1 MKIFVMPMANEG
13 CSHYRI
19 NKIYKLMGDSQIIF
33 FQDKDLES
41 ERSLKYLEESDYVL
55 CRQYH
60 DKAIL
65 KVLDPLFNHPDS
77 ARKKPLKVILDMD
90 DDVFNID
97 PYSDAYRVFGVK
109 EVKHGNEWLWKDGGN
124 IDIEGNK
131 EYQRSLKSFLMRAD
145 IVTVSTE
152 RLKQTYSKYNK
163 NIIVVPNSID
173 PKDWVVPNFKEHD
186 EIRIGWTGG
195 LSHYSDWYDI
205 KDDIKRIADEFPQVK
220 FVIGGIKFDGIF
232 KDINPDQVEYW
243 GWVDATGHGYRVAMM
258 DLDLAIIPLR
268 KSDFNANKSNIKFYE
283 FSSLKIPTICSN
295 VPPYSD
301 EVPEDC
307 LTNNFYESI
316 KYFIENKDKAKEI
329 AERNYN
335 WVKEN
340 RNQENISKWLY
351 ELLQKQLETNNEALE
366 SDHKGKKI
374 LISCE
379 TMEYLSGSPLYNYTL
394 AKELAKDNEV
404 HFQSVWTDN
413 FLKTD
418 LERLGVKCIFS
429 TQEEYDLALMSQRRY
444 NKPNAK
450 KVINIVHSEYDC
462 ETPIEGCDHYVAIRP
477 SIKEHLV
484 KEHGI
489 KDEDITVIYN
499 GVDLERFKPVEK
511 TERDY
516 IKVVIPATIDKLRQ
530 KMFDYYVSRASEK
543 FRVFI
548 YGRQFDGFI
557 PEKEYVYVSDEV
569 DDIENYI
576 ADADLVAGILL
587 GRINLEARACN
598 VPSVIHNP
606 DNPEEMEKYFPDR
619 KEFEERHDIKNVA
632 KQLCQV
638 AITDKSQ

>member
-1 MKIFVMPMANEG
+1 MLKIFVMPMAVEG

-19 NKIYKLMGDSQIIF
+19 NKVYKLMGDPDIIF
-33 FQDKDLES
+33 FQDKDIETPEALAF
-41 ERSLKYLEESDYVL
+41 LEECDYIL

-60 DKAIL
+60 DKAVL
-65 KVLDPLFNHPDS
+65 KILDPLFNHPDS
-77 ARKKPLKVILDMD
+77 NRKKPLKVILDMD

-97 PYSDAYRVFGVK
+97 PYSDAYPAFGIK
-109 EVKHGNEWLWKDGGN
+109 EVKHGDQWLWKDGIN

-131 EYQRSLKSFLMRAD
+131 DYHKSLKSFLMRAD
-145 IVTVSTE
+145 IVTVTTE
-152 RLKQTYSKYNK
+152 RLKKTYSKYNK

-173 PKDWVVPNFKEHD
+173 PKDWIVPNFKEHE

-195 LSHYSDWYDI
+195 LSHYSDWFDI
-205 KDDIKRIADEFPQVK
+205 KEDIERIAKEYPQVK
-220 FVIGGIKFDGIF
+220 FVIGGVRFDGIF
-232 KDINPDQVEYW
+232 KNIDPKQVEYW
-243 GWVDATGHGYRVAMM
+243 GWVDATGHGFRVAMM

-268 KSDFNANKSNIKFYE
+268 RSDFNANKSNIKFYE

-301 EVPEDC
+301 EVPKEC
-307 LTNNFYESI
+307 LTDNFYESI
-316 KYFIENKDKAKEI
+316 KYFIDNKDKAKEL
-329 AERNYN
+329 AEINYK
-335 WVKEN
+335 WVMEN
-340 RNQENISKWLY
+340 RNQEAISKDLY
-351 ELLQKQLETNNEALE
+351 KILEQELNKEVEITKTDKQ
-366 SDHKGKKI
+366 KI

-379 TMEYLSGSPLYNYTL
+379 TMTYLSGSPLYNYTL
-394 AKELAKDNEV
+394 AKELAKTNEV

-418 LERLGVKCIFS
+418 LEALGVKCVFS
-429 TQEEYDLALMSQRRY
+429 TEEEYDLALMSQRRFK
-444 NKPNAK
+444 KPNAK

-489 KDEDITVIYN
+489 KEEDITVIYN
-499 GVDLERFKPVEK
+499 GVDLERFKPREK

-516 IKVVIPATIDKLRQ
+516 IKVVIPATIDPLRQ
-530 KMFDYYVSRASEK
+530 KMFDYYTSRASEK

-548 YGRQFDGFI
+548 FGKQFNGVI

-569 DDIENYI
+569 NDIENYI

-587 GRINLEARACN
+587 GRINLEARACD

-606 DNPEEMEKYFPDR
+606 DNPEEMERYFPDR
-619 KEFEERHDIKNVA
+619 KEFEDRHDIKKVA
-632 KQLCQV
+632 KQLMNIY
-638 AITDKSQ
+638 AK